1 MVNPSVGLP
10 QTRVELADV
19 IRQFVPEYTARDGQ
33 QMMPSQ
39 KKALSDIAAC
49 CTRQLGDDFT
59 TATTARRRSGVTTAV
74 ATGPVPNATPA
85 KSKIGSVSGKPNCCP
100 ATIFMPS

>member
-19 IRQFVPEYTARDGQ
+19 IRQFAPEYTAMYGQ

-59 TATTARRRSGVTTAV
+59 TATTATRRSGATTAV
-74 ATGPVPNATPA
+74 ATGLVPNVTPP
-85 KSKIGSVSGKPNCCP
+85 KPRSGSASVKPNCCP
-100 ATIFMPS
+100 ATIFMRS